1 MRGKDL
7 LVNQTLPLLW
17 FYRCIIDKLLESKK
31 GLGKPIWVQN
41 GLKPICK
48 FKFYSQRIL
57 NRYQSYISSSSCFY
71 ASFFIKKEAKIKNRN
86 LNKSLS

>member
-31 GLGKPIWVQN
+31 SLGKLIWVQN
-41 GLKPICK
+41 SLKPISK
-48 FKFYSQRIL
+48 FEFYSLKIL
-57 NRYQSYISSSSCFY
+57 NRY
-71 ASFFIKKEAKIKNRN
+71 
-86 LNKSLS
+86 